1 MAFKMKGSALYGRGN
16 QSKSSPTTKVKETD
30 AEFEARMK
38 EQGMTIAPSVEVK
51 KSDKLTQRDI
61 LAKQV
66 ETGKSGNVS
75 KGMEQSAKSL
85 NYAEADK
92 YMANTGNKKAKE
104 LVKNRA
110 ARVTTIKTMIKN
122 NPDMTQKEIDKA
134 MSQS

>member
-1 MAFKMKGSALYGRGN
+1 MSGPFKMKGSPMQRNFGAPFKKDKKKMTPAEMQAASLAAAE
-16 QSKSSPTTKVKETD
+16 KSEGI
-30 AEFEARMK
+30 E
-38 EQGMTIAPSVEVK
+38 IK

-61 LAKQV
+61 LAKKV

-92 YMANTGNKKAKE
+92 YMASTGNKKAKE

-110 ARVTTIKTMIKN
+110 ARVAAIKTMIKN

>member
-1 MAFKMKGSALYGRGN
+1 MKGSALYGRGN

-30 AEFEARMK
+30 AEFEVRMK

-61 LAKQV
+61 LAKQA

-75 KGMEQSAKSL
+75 KDMEQSAKSL

-92 YMANTGNKKAKE
+92 YMASKGDKAAKE
-104 LVKNRA
+104 LIKKKALKTAEVKKA
-110 ARVTTIKTMIKN
+110 YAK
-122 NPDMTQKEIDKA
+122 NPDMTRAEIDKM
-134 MSQS
+134 MSQQ